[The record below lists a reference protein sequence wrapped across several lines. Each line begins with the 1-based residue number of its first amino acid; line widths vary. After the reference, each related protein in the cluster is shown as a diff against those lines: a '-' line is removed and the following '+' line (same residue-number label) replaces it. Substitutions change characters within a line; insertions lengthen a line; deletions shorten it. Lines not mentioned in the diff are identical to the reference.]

1 MDKDFNRIREW
12 LTPLLQ
18 ERGLSV
24 ERFANEVG
32 LTRTSVYRYMN
43 DEKRPDSDS
52 MARMCHFLGRPLEE
66 GLQQYTPRIEGRPKG
81 FSPGP
86 KPATSRS

>member
-1 MDKDFNRIREW
+1 VDKDFNRIREW

-52 MARMCHFLGRPLEE
+52 NG
-66 GLQQYTPRIEGRPKG
+66 
-81 FSPGP
+81 
-86 KPATSRS
+86 